1 MADWWMLSGTT
12 STAIGAGGPVMVG
25 QSAEVTAGQIASGAV
40 QTEELGALAVTSEKA
55 SANLQRRTVSVIVG
69 ATSGAGFGSTSLA
82 LWTAP
87 SPAVITAIRITPMTA
102 WSLATC
108 GENLIFWACSAGEIS
123 SYCTSSTAFCK
134 TVGDVHSCFTLNS
147 TGVTL
152 AACET
157 VRLKVGVVGTTSCA
171 QVANVQIDYVTS
183 G

>member
-1 MADWWMLSGTT
+1 MADWWMQSGTT
-12 STAIGAGGPVMVG
+12 STEAGANQPVMVG
-25 QSAEVTAGQIASGAV
+25 SCAV
-40 QTEELGALAVTSEKA
+40 LGAGSVGTAEIAALNVTSEKA
-55 SANLQRRTVSVIVG
+55 SANLVRRTVSVIAG
-69 ATSGAGFGSTSLA
+69 STSGTGFASTSLA
-82 LWTAP
+82 LFTAP
-87 SPAVITAIRITPMTA
+87 VPITVTAIRVSPMTA

-108 GENLIFWACSAGEIS
+108 GENIIIWSCVAGEIT

-171 QVANVQIDYVTS
+171 QIGNFQIDYVTS